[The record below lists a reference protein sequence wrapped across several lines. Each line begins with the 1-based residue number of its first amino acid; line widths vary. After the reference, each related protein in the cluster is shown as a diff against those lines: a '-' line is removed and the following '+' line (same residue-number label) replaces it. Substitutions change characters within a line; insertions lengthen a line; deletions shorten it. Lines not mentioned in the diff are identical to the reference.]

1 MCDKEE
7 KGDSPHVRKTHAIV
21 PKWNSF
27 GNIFKF
33 KFLIFK
39 LIVF

>member
-7 KGDSPHVRKTHAIV
+7 KVDSQHVRKTHAIV
-21 PKWNSF
+21 FKWHSF

-33 KFLIFK
+33 KFLIF
-39 LIVF
+39 